1 MDVSV
6 LWLVEPQLRGCVMV
20 GFDHVLGLGG
30 FTMRGFRPVLG
41 KLWEVVTECLM
52 AQGQAPHGPPGRGW

>member
-1 MDVSV
+1 
-6 LWLVEPQLRGCVMV
+6 MV
-20 GFDHVLGLGG
+20 GFDHVLKLGG

-41 KLWEVVTECLM
+41 KLWEVVAEWLM